1 MSLLSWIRWDTWQVG
16 FCFQVVGFVGTKR
29 GSWRSAWVVIPWP
42 LIITCAVL
50 LMIIIYDVK
59 INYCFGKWTKF
70 RIELK
75 DLNCNITKMIRETL
89 CLDKKKSISSGR
101 WLFHKGIENDFNK
114 LLKLLN
120 SSFIQIG
127 WLFFTKLEW
136 INCIIYIISPINWW
150 IPH

>member
-1 MSLLSWIRWDTWQVG
+1 MA
-16 FCFQVVGFVGTKR
+16 TKR
-29 GSWRSAWVVIPWP
+29 INHIYTRKKQCCVIVIVNKMGHVASGFLFSGGGVCRDQGGSWRSAWFVIPWP

-50 LMIIIYDVK
+50 LIIIIYDVK

-89 CLDKKKSISSGR
+89 CLDKKKSISSRGR
-101 WLFHKGIENDFNK
+101 CLFHKGIENDFNR

-120 SSFIQIG
+120 SSFI
-127 WLFFTKLEW
+127 
-136 INCIIYIISPINWW
+136 
-150 IPH
+150 